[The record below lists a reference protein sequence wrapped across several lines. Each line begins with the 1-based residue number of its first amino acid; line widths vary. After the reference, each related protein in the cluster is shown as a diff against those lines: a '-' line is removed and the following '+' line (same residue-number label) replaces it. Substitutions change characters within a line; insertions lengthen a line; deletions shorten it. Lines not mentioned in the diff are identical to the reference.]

1 MNQIDTQWDI
11 IKPMIAERSISG
23 FPTESVET
31 LQRET
36 ENEVDN
42 SASISILVISLVIY
56 INVTQKLLQI
66 LTPEALIMS
75 KSRR

>member
-1 MNQIDTQWDI
+1 MNQIDTQWAI
-11 IKPMIAERSISG
+11 IEPMMSERTISG
-23 FPTESVET
+23 FPTET
-31 LQRET
+31 DQRET
-36 ENEVDN
+36 ENKVDN
-42 SASISILVISLVIY
+42 STSISILVISLVMY